1 MTAPLAAAVSCNEQ
15 GAICTPAGVERQC
28 GFTLLEM
35 LLAISI
41 AVLILG
47 VSAPATMR
55 LYESVRYQGAVREVM
70 AMLVSGR
77 YSAIKDGETRDVIID
92 PQTKELKLNNTVK
105 ELPGSVALT
114 VVSAR
119 ELNREGAGV
128 IRFYPD
134 GSSSGGGVQLEDES
148 GRRARVQVDWLLGRV
163 ALCEADCLGSQ

>member
-1 MTAPLAAAVSCNEQ
+1 
-15 GAICTPAGVERQC
+15 
-28 GFTLLEM
+28 M
-35 LLAISI
+35 LLAIAI

-55 LYESVRYQGAVREVM
+55 LYDSVRYQGAVREVM

-77 YSAIKDGETRDVIID
+77 YSAITEGETQDVIID
-92 PQTKELKLNNTVK
+92 PEKKELKLNNTVK
-105 ELPGSVALT
+105 GLPGSVEVT

-128 IRFYPD
+128 IRFYAD

-148 GRRARVQVDWLLGRV
+148 GRRAQVRVDWLLGRV
-163 ALCEADCLGSQ
+163 NLCEADCLAGQ